1 MRVPPCF
8 FLPCRIFPAKSEDNV
23 SEVILMSK
31 KNKTKNENTQS
42 QYDAGHGPVQ
52 LSSDG
57 TQSNDTNNKR
67 KK

>member
-8 FLPCRIFPAKSEDNV
+8 FLPCRIFRGESEDNV
-23 SEVILMSK
+23 SEVIFMSK

-42 QYDAGHGPVQ
+42 QYDPGHGPVQ
-52 LSSDG
+52 LSGDSA
-57 TQSNDTNNKR
+57 QSSTSNKQ